1 MINFLSY
8 HYKINNEEI
17 RKLTVHQFNQKM
29 EFLNKILNPD
39 KEDKQ
44 QDNSSVSANS
54 PAGMAI
60 ADNIFGVK

>member
-39 KEDKQ
+39 KEETETTSQNYSILDK
-44 QDNSSVSANS
+44 A
-54 PAGMAI
+54 
-60 ADNIFGVK
+60 FGVE